1 MQHKYD
7 ITSTRIYHVHFNH
20 SLVLLLTTQEQPRQR
35 KFKQDIGINNYGT
48 SIHNQ
53 LQQAST
59 LIMEH
64 MLT

>member
-1 MQHKYD
+1 MN
-7 ITSTRIYHVHFNH
+7 IYLTCHGF

-35 KFKQDIGINNYGT
+35 TFKQDIGINNYK
-48 SIHNQ
+48 SYIHNQ

-59 LIMEH
+59 LITEH

>member
-1 MQHKYD
+1 MN
-7 ITSTRIYHVHFNH
+7 IYLTCYGF

-35 KFKQDIGINNYGT
+35 TFKQDIGINNYKT
-48 SIHNQ
+48 YIHNQ

-59 LIMEH
+59 LITEH